1 MMFPTL
7 VLQFY
12 ERYGQNKRRWK
23 KTEEQQNS
31 ATIMT
36 SVGGKGTVFPVKLN
50 CSNKH

>member
-12 ERYGQNKRRWK
+12 ERYGQNQRRWK

-36 SVGGKGTVFPVKLN
+36 SVGGKGTVFTVKLC

>member
-1 MMFPTL
+1 MKDMGKIK
-7 VLQFY
+7 
-12 ERYGQNKRRWK
+12 EDEK

-50 CSNKH
+50 CSNKY